1 MTSDEIQD
9 FLREK
14 KRRKLQVER
23 EERIK
28 AIDLMR
34 DEEEREEERRRKV
47 GNKVCIYKGVTLLV
61 ESLSSGR

>member
-47 GNKVCIYKGVTLLV
+47 GNKVCILQRCDPFGGEL
-61 ESLSSGR
+61 E